1 MDAGRMA
8 WGDAEGPKNLVVDI
22 AEGLALDNTL
32 AIDQDSFVAKPGRH
46 LEGAET
52 RERVLGAAASLLAEQ
67 GYAATSISQICREAE
82 VHPASIYWAFGS
94 KEGLFAAVMERA
106 AEAFFEGLPVKG
118 ERDPLAGVDE
128 LGRMFEARP
137 EFLRLLLVLSLERRE
152 GDPAILEAARR
163 VRQRATD
170 RIAEALEPHV
180 ALDDRARA
188 SAICGEVARFALML
202 LDGAFVGRQIEP
214 DTTDLRQVFR
224 TIAMGV
230 RATLDQL
237 VAEARA
243 LKSDRKRHGSARRK
257 GRDEPRRNRP

>member
-1 MDAGRMA
+1 
-8 WGDAEGPKNLVVDI
+8 
-22 AEGLALDNTL
+22 
-32 AIDQDSFVAKPGRH
+32 
-46 LEGAET
+46 
-52 RERVLGAAASLLAEQ
+52 
-67 GYAATSISQICREAE
+67 

-128 LGRMFEARP
+128 LGLMFEARP

-152 GDPAILEAARR
+152 GDPPSSRRRGAPTPPTGSRTRWTRRSRRPGAR
-163 VRQRATD
+163 
-170 RIAEALEPHV
+170 
-180 ALDDRARA
+180 
-188 SAICGEVARFALML
+188 SAICRGGSLCADAPRRRLR
-202 LDGAFVGRQIEP
+202 GRQIEP

>member
-1 MDAGRMA
+1 M
-8 WGDAEGPKNLVVDI
+8 
-22 AEGLALDNTL
+22 
-32 AIDQDSFVAKPGRH
+32 AKPGRH

-52 RERVLGAAASLLAEQ
+52 REKVLGAAASLLAEQ
-67 GYAATSISQICREAE
+67 GYAATSISQICREAG

-94 KEGLFAAVMERA
+94 TEGLFAAVMERA
-106 AEAFFEGLPVKG
+106 AEAFFEELSVEG
-118 ERDPLAGVDE
+118 EPDLLAGMDE

-163 VRQRATD
+163 VRRRALD
-170 RIAEALEPHV
+170 RIAEALEPRV
-180 ALDDRARA
+180 ALEDRARA
-188 SAICGEVARFALML
+188 SAICREVARLALML

-214 DTTDLRQVFR
+214 DSTDLRQVFR
-224 TIAMGV
+224 TIATGV

-237 VAEARA
+237 VGDARTA
-243 LKSDRKRHGSARRK
+243 KPDPRRRAPTRRR

>member
-1 MDAGRMA
+1 MPSPRGIR
-8 WGDAEGPKNLVVDI
+8 EGGPPVDR
-22 AEGLALDNTL
+22 TL
-32 AIDQDSFVAKPGRH
+32 SIDQDSSVAKPGRH

-163 VRQRATD
+163 VRRRATD

-180 ALDDRARA
+180 ALDDRVRA
-188 SAICGEVARFALML
+188 SAVCREVARFALML

-214 DTTDLRQVFR
+214 DTTDLRQVFH